1 MSGKHGCCADKAC
14 TDKTC
19 MELPT
24 GKTCG
29 DCVHTRRCVL
39 MFGHTPSDTYCD
51 WFPRRFVQRESVAK
65 TEGSA
70 A

>member
-1 MSGKHGCCADKAC
+1 MSTGTQGCCADKAC

-19 MELPT
+19 MNLPS

-39 MFGHTPSDTYCD
+39 MFGHKPEDMAEHVPYLKARATPASTTG
-51 WFPRRFVQRESVAK
+51 EA
-65 TEGSA
+65 T
-70 A
+70 